1 MRPPVRV
8 ASERVFEPGATS
20 YLDALN
26 PEQLAA
32 ATHPGGPLLVLAGAG
47 TG

>member
-1 MRPPVRV
+1 M
-8 ASERVFEPGATS
+8 FEAGATPT

-32 ATHPGGPLLVLAGAG
+32 ATHPGGPLLVLAGALAAFW
-47 TG
+47 TYVP